1 MRNKLL
7 TMLAM
12 LTLAIGGN
20 AQTLQVLGDNHA
32 MQRVEVKTHYL
43 LLPVQ
48 EKEEIANIHI
58 IVDNEQR
65 QAFNVKLAVDKVDY
79 YVPVDIRRFGSE
91 SILLDIKAHPGSMV
105 QV

>member
-1 MRNKLL
+1 MMMRNKLL
-7 TMLAM
+7 TLLAM

-58 IVDNEQR
+58 IVDN
-65 QAFNVKLAVDKVDY
+65 
-79 YVPVDIRRFGSE
+79 
-91 SILLDIKAHPGSMV
+91 
-105 QV
+105 

>member
-1 MRNKLL
+1 MMMRNKLL
-7 TMLAM
+7 TLLAM

-48 EKEEIANIHI
+48 EK
-58 IVDNEQR
+58 
-65 QAFNVKLAVDKVDY
+65 
-79 YVPVDIRRFGSE
+79 
-91 SILLDIKAHPGSMV
+91 
-105 QV
+105 